1 MNFYDLLGLTEGAT
15 PEEIR
20 RAYREAALRY
30 HPDVNLE
37 IGAID
42 EFMRIQ
48 EAYEVLNDPEARKA
62 YDKDLDEQK
71 NDPIELEI
79 LYSRQLVYSLD
90 EDQLVYAL
98 LSCSAL
104 PDADKSHVLPLNIS
118 LVLDRSTS
126 MQGERMDTVK
136 KAAVELIRQLK
147 KDDYISLVV
156 FSDRADVLL
165 PAGQYR
171 EHSGVE
177 TQIRMIKPGGGT
189 EIFRGLE
196 AGYSEILQFSNQA
209 LINHIILITD
219 GRTYGDEDN
228 CLELAK
234 RAAANGIR
242 FTGLGIGTEW
252 NDIFLDEL
260 TTRTGGSSFFIS
272 RTSDIQ
278 AFLQERF
285 NNLTQIYA
293 EKVSLNL
300 ETGPGVTLNTVF
312 RLKPDA
318 SNLPLTSPIRL
329 GSILN
334 NTHLSLL
341 LEFIVAPLPARTTR
355 ITLASGELEM
365 ALSSSHTSTITM
377 PIKLSRL
384 VSDTVNNELPPRSIY
399 QALSQIALYRMQ
411 ERARK
416 EVSEGKTQEASLRL
430 QRLATQLLSIGEREL
445 AQTALMEAERI
456 QRTHILSAEGEKT
469 IKYGT
474 RSLLLPAHVEGRG
487 I

>member
-1 MNFYDLLGLTEGAT
+1 MNYYDLLGLTEDAT

-30 HPDVNLE
+30 HPDINLDV
-37 IGAID
+37 GAVE
-42 EFMRIQ
+42 EFMKIQ
-48 EAYEVLNDPEARKA
+48 EAYDVLNDSEARKV
-62 YDKDLDEQK
+62 YDEKLDTQQT
-71 NDPIELEI
+71 DPINLEI
-79 LYSRQLVYSLD
+79 LYSRQFVSSLD
-90 EDQLVYAL
+90 EDQLIYAL
-98 LSCSAL
+98 LNCSAL
-104 PDADKSHVLPLNIS
+104 PEEEQPNVLPINIS
-118 LVLDRSTS
+118 LILDRSTS

-136 KAAVELIRQLK
+136 KAAVELIRQLG
-147 KDDYISLVV
+147 KDDYVSLVV
-156 FSDRADVLL
+156 FSDRAEVLL

-171 EHSGVE
+171 DHGVAE

-189 EIFRGLE
+189 EIYRGLE
-196 AGYSEILQFSNQA
+196 AGYSEILQFSNQS

-228 CLELAK
+228 CLDLAK
-234 RAAANGIR
+234 RAASHGIR

-260 TTRTGGSSFFIS
+260 TTRTGGSSFYIS
-272 RTSDIQ
+272 RTNDIQ

-285 NNLTQIYA
+285 KNLTQVYA

-300 ETGPGVTLNTVF
+300 EVSAGVTLNTVY
-312 RLKPDA
+312 RLRPDA

-329 GSILN
+329 GSISK
-334 NTHLSLL
+334 NTQLSLL
-341 LEFIVAPLPARTTR
+341 LEFIVAPVPARTTR
-355 ITLASGELEM
+355 IVLASGELEM
-365 ALSSSHTSTITM
+365 ALSNNHNSLINM
-377 PIKLSRL
+377 PVKLSRL
-384 VSDTVNNELPPRSIY
+384 VSDTVNNELPPRAIY
-399 QALSQIALYRMQ
+399 QALSQVALYRMQ
-411 ERARK
+411 DKARQ
-416 EVSEGKTQEASLRL
+416 EVSEGKIQEASIRL

-474 RSLLLPAHVEGRG
+474 RSLLLPAYIEGR
-487 I
+487 